1 MARILRP
8 VVSACMAAI
17 PRTILGAMDRHGTP
31 AGSRWFPATLFLVIA
46 ALVFV
51 LWHGLEDRE
60 QQNLRARIEAEA
72 DYLGSHVEADLR
84 GRLPALQR
92 LARSWEIHR
101 GISEEEFTEE
111 ATTFIFDAPGF
122 QTLEWADA
130 KGRVRWVVPLE
141 GNELARGLDLLSEK
155 NRREA
160 FQNARDGKAPALSQP
175 VELVQGGVGLIA
187 FFPTF
192 IAGRFEGSILA
203 VFNASRWF
211 DFIFSVKS
219 LGSFYA
225 ADRKVAVL
233 LDGERIYVQDGF
245 MDLEGK
251 VETASTRTVML
262 DHDLTVQVRPTEA
275 FIRRNR
281 TPLPGIVAA
290 TGFVL
295 ALLMAVIALL
305 MRRERL
311 AAEGSRRTSAELES
325 ALAEK
330 GRLESQLRR
339 ALSRIDL
346 ATQAGHMG
354 IWTWH
359 LADDR
364 LTWNER
370 MFDLFGVPADVSPT
384 YATWRST
391 VHPDDV
397 DAAEAHLNNAVLGK
411 EKFDTEFRVV
421 LPDGEI
427 RNIRAAAR
435 VERDAMG
442 KAEYVTGINWDMT
455 EARRA
460 VDALRKKEEQV
471 RLLLNSTAEAIYGI
485 DLKGS
490 CTFANPSSARLLGYP
505 DVDSFIGRNMHR
517 LIHYAWPDGEPMPIE
532 ECNVFKAFGEGKRVH
547 VSDEVFWKAD
557 GTGFPVEYWSYP
569 QIQDG
574 MVTGAVVTFIDISD
588 RLRAEETIRH
598 MATHDTLTDLPTRR
612 LYRDRLTMAMRR
624 SRRNGLSVAVL
635 FIDLDGFKSVNDTY
649 GHDSGDAVLRE
660 VAGRLGRVV
669 RDTDTVARAGGD
681 EFLIVLADLQSRDS
695 AAAVAAKLI
704 ESLSLPINL
713 NDRQAIVGASI
724 GIALFPAD
732 GTDVDSLV
740 KRADEAMYEVK
751 RAGKNGYR
759 FAGDENKLA

>member
-1 MARILRP
+1 
-8 VVSACMAAI
+8 
-17 PRTILGAMDRHGTP
+17 MDRHGTP
-31 AGSRWFPATLFLVIA
+31 AGGRWFPAALFIVIA
-46 ALVFV
+46 ALVLV

-60 QQNLRARIEAEA
+60 QQNLKARIEAEA

-101 GISEEEFTEE
+101 GLSEEEFSEE
-111 ATTFIFDAPGF
+111 AATFILDAPGF
-122 QTLEWADA
+122 QALEWADA
-130 KGRVRWVVPLE
+130 RGIIRWVSPLE
-141 GNELARGLDLLSEK
+141 GNEMARGLDLSFEKTRRDAFLAAKGGKEPILS
-155 NRREA
+155 R
-160 FQNARDGKAPALSQP
+160 P
-175 VELVQGGVGLIA
+175 VELVQGGMGLLAIY
-187 FFPTF
+187 PTLV
-192 IAGRFEGSILA
+192 AGRFEGAILA
-203 VFNASRWF
+203 VFQSTKWL
-211 DFIFSVKS
+211 DYVFSVKS

-233 LDGERIYVQDGF
+233 LDGEQIYVQAGF
-245 MDLEGK
+245 KELEGK
-251 VETASTRTVML
+251 VETASARTAML
-262 DHDLTVQVRPTEA
+262 GHDLTVQVRPTEA

-295 ALLMAVIALL
+295 ALLVSVIAWL
-305 MRRERL
+305 MQRERL
-311 AAEGSRRTSAELES
+311 AAERSRRTSSELET

-330 GRLESQLRR
+330 DRLESRLRR

-346 ATQAGHMG
+346 ATQAGRMG

-370 MFDLFGVPADVSPT
+370 MFDLFGVPADISPT
-384 YATWRST
+384 YATWRDT
-391 VHPDDV
+391 IHPDDI

-411 EKFDTEFRVV
+411 ESFDTEFRVV
-421 LPDGEI
+421 LPGGEV

-460 VDALRKKEEQV
+460 VEALRKKEEEV
-471 RLLLNSTAEAIYGI
+471 RLLLYSTAEAIYGI
-485 DLKGS
+485 DLEGR
-490 CTFANPSSARLLGYP
+490 CTFANPSCARLLGYP

-532 ECNVFKAFGEGKRVH
+532 DCNIFKAFREGKRVH
-547 VSDEVFWKAD
+547 VDNEVLWRAD
-557 GTGFPVEYWSYP
+557 GTSFPVEYWSYP
-569 QIQDG
+569 QVQEG
-574 MVTGAVVTFIDISD
+574 RVTGSVVTFIDISD
-588 RLRAEETIRH
+588 RLKAVETIRH
-598 MATHDTLTDLPTRR
+598 MATHDTLTDLPTLR

-624 SRRNGLSVAVL
+624 ARRNGLSVAAMFV
-635 FIDLDGFKSVNDTY
+635 DLDGFKSVNDTY
-649 GHDSGDAVLRE
+649 GHDAGDAVLRE

-681 EFLIVLADLQSRDS
+681 EFVLALTDLQARES
-695 AAAVAAKLI
+695 AAAIAAKTI
-704 ESLSLPINL
+704 ESLTQPINV
-713 NDRQAIVGASI
+713 NDRQVLVGASI

-732 GTDVDSLV
+732 GADVDGLI
-740 KRADEAMYEVK
+740 KAADAAMYEVK

-759 FAGDENKLA
+759 FAGDEGKGA